1 MNTADYSTC
10 QKLLHWVSAVI
21 IVWTLLSGSV
31 VAIFAVPASVKAWVF
46 FFNVSLT
53 TLYIPVFVVRVYCS
67 FTHGLDF
74 SVRRSPREYLA
85 LWVHKA
91 MYVVLAMVLATG
103 VLMMDRPINLFN
115 LVSFAP
121 FHSDPAS
128 IVWYSRVHVLS
139 CVALLLMLVMHIGA
153 VVMHERRGKRVMV
166 RMSF

>member
-1 MNTADYSTC
+1 
-10 QKLLHWVSAVI
+10 
-21 IVWTLLSGSV
+21 
-31 VAIFAVPASVKAWVF
+31 
-46 FFNVSLT
+46 
-53 TLYIPVFVVRVYCS
+53 
-67 FTHGLDF
+67 
-74 SVRRSPREYLA
+74 
-85 LWVHKA
+85 

>member
-21 IVWTLLSGSV
+21 IVWALLSGSV

-74 SVRRSPREYLA
+74 FRQAFTTGIPG
-85 LWVHKA
+85 A
-91 MYVVLAMVLATG
+91 M
-103 VLMMDRPINLFN
+103 
-115 LVSFAP
+115 
-121 FHSDPAS
+121 
-128 IVWYSRVHVLS
+128 
-139 CVALLLMLVMHIGA
+139 GA
-153 VVMHERRGKRVMV
+153 
-166 RMSF
+166 